1 MSSIQEY
8 GELFTRLNLT
18 EMEVEEGDFRLKMK
32 KGTSETASKTTAEK
46 TGADVTEAAKEK
58 GKIED
63 IRPTA
68 TDAEQYKEIVKA
80 PILGIFYPCANE
92 EKKVTV
98 GDSVKKGDVL
108 CTIEA
113 MKMMNE
119 VKAPVDGVIREICA
133 KEGDLVEYKQKLF
146 AIG

>member
-8 GELFTRLNLT
+8 GELFEKLNLT
-18 EMEVEEGDFRLKMK
+18 EMVVEEGEFKLKMK
-32 KGTSETASKTTAEK
+32 KELNAANDNHAFATVETKITENKEDKSKIIDIRSSASETA
-46 TGADVTEAAKEK
+46 
-58 GKIED
+58 
-63 IRPTA
+63 
-68 TDAEQYKEIVKA
+68 QFKEIVKA
-80 PILGIFYPCANE
+80 PILGIFYPRAGE
-92 EKKVTV
+92 EKNVVV
-98 GDSVKKGDVL
+98 GDEVKKGDVL

>member
-8 GELFTRLNLT
+8 GELFERLNLT
-18 EMEVEEGDFRLKMK
+18 EMEVEEGDFRLKLK
-32 KGTSETASKTTAEK
+32 KEAPESAPKSLNHEEKEDLQGNSEEKQKIVDIRQASTETA
-46 TGADVTEAAKEK
+46 
-58 GKIED
+58 
-63 IRPTA
+63 
-68 TDAEQYKEIVKA
+68 QYKEIVKA
-80 PILGIFYPCANE
+80 PILGIFYPRANE
-92 EKKVTV
+92 EDKVSV

>member
-1 MSSIQEY
+1 MNSIQEY
-8 GELFTRLNLT
+8 GELFERLNLT
-18 EMEVEEGDFRLKMK
+18 EIEVEEGDFRLKMK
-32 KGTSETASKTTAEK
+32 KDAPVVASKAAAEVVE
-46 TGADVTEAAKEK
+46 ADLTESVVENH
-58 GKIED
+58 KIID
-63 IRPTA
+63 IRPAA
-68 TDAEQYKEIVKA
+68 TEATQYKEIVKA
-80 PILGIFYPCANE
+80 PILGIFYPRANE
-92 EKKVTV
+92 AEKVAV